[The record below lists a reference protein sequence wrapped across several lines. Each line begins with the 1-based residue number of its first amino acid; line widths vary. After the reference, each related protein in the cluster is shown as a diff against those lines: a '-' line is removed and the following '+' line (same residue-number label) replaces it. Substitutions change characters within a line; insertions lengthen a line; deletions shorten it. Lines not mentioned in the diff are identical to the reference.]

1 MPLGQKPTL
10 GWSGQCSRLCSLEV
24 LSQEMAPLGLES
36 PLMVSPALLAP
47 PCSGWWILMH
57 PSYVILLALENH
69 FQTGFRNLRIYV
81 EGEDNSDN
89 AGIETEMM
97 PHGVHG

>member
-1 MPLGQKPTL
+1 MP
-10 GWSGQCSRLCSLEV
+10 
-24 LSQEMAPLGLES
+24 
-36 PLMVSPALLAP
+36 
-47 PCSGWWILMH
+47 
-57 PSYVILLALENH
+57 LLALENH